1 VRRAAIA
8 ELGGIKSFKPS
19 LLINIVVLV
28 VATVY
33 LAAILTAD
41 SEWALIGLSTAG
53 IVLVLVA
60 IKMRVVSTLRENYR
74 QNEKLIDLLS
84 VAVVIALAAYF
95 YDDTFA
101 LYLLTTVLVYIIACL
116 GLNLQFGYAGILNFS
131 GAAML
136 GVGGYVAAVLGNVA
150 VVPRVLLLPI
160 GGIAA
165 AFVGSVLLPPMLRT
179 RGHYSAVVTIAFNLL
194 FVTFLD
200 VFGAFGGSQGLP
212 VHGMS
217 LFGFSFN
224 DDWQVRGI
232 DISFYENYFALAFIT
247 TIAVIVIV
255 RRVERSWI
263 GLSLDSVRLDETSSK
278 CFGISLTLWK
288 ATAFIGGN
296 FIIGIAGAF
305 YASMVGYIAP
315 ANFTFGDSLIL
326 VTIIVLGG
334 LGSIWGTVFTAAIVI
349 ILPQKLQVI
358 QEYRFL
364 IYSIVVIGVL
374 LFRPDGLL
382 PRAPRV
388 YFSGWRP

>member
-1 VRRAAIA
+1 MSQAVVAQP
-8 ELGGIKSFKPS
+8 GGIRPFKPS
-19 LLINIVVLV
+19 LLTNVIVLV

-41 SEWALIGLSTAG
+41 SEWALTALSAAG
-53 IVLVLVA
+53 VVLVLVG
-60 IKMRVVSTLRENYR
+60 IKMRVVATLRESYR
-74 QNEKLIDLLS
+74 QSEKVIDLLS
-84 VAVVIALAAYF
+84 IVAVVALAAYF
-95 YDDTFA
+95 YNNTFA

-136 GVGGYVAAVLGNVA
+136 GVGGYMAALLGNVA
-150 VVPRVLLLPI
+150 VVPRILLLPL

-165 AFVGSVLLPPMLRT
+165 AIVGSVLLPPMLRT

-200 VFGAFGGSQGLP
+200 VFGGFGGSQGLP

-217 LFGFSFN
+217 LFGFNFN
-224 DDWQVRGI
+224 DDWQFGGV

-247 TIAVIVIV
+247 TIAVLVIV
-255 RRVERSWI
+255 RRMERSWI
-263 GLSLDSVRLDETSSK
+263 GLSMDSVRLDETSSK
-278 CFGISLTLWK
+278 CFGISITLWK
-288 ATAFIGGN
+288 AAAFIGGN

-326 VTIIVLGG
+326 VTIIILGG
-334 LGSIWGTVFTAAIVI
+334 LGSIWGTILTAAILI
-349 ILPQKLQVI
+349 ILPQKLQAI

-364 IYSIVVIGVL
+364 IYAIVVTGVL
-374 LFRPDGLL
+374 LFKPGGLL

-388 YFSGWRP
+388 YFPGWRP

>member
-1 VRRAAIA
+1 MRQAAIA
-8 ELGGIKSFKPS
+8 EPRGIRPFKP
-19 LLINIVVLV
+19 LLLTNIVVLV
-28 VATVY
+28 VVTVY
-33 LAAILTAD
+33 LAAILTIG
-41 SEWALIGLSTAG
+41 SEWALIVLSTAG
-53 IVLVLVA
+53 AVLLLVA
-60 IKMRVVSTLRENYR
+60 IKMRVVSTLRESYR
-74 QNEKLIDLLS
+74 QSEKVVDLLS
-84 VAVVIALAAYF
+84 IAAVVVLAAYF
-95 YDDTFA
+95 YNDTFA
-101 LYLLTTVLVYIIACL
+101 LYLLTTVLVYVIACL

-136 GVGGYVAAVLGNVA
+136 GVGGYTAALLGNTAVL
-150 VVPRVLLLPI
+150 PRILLLPI

-165 AFVGSVLLPPMLRT
+165 ATVGAVLLPPMLRT

-200 VFGAFGGSQGLP
+200 AFGALGGPQGLP

-224 DDWQVRGI
+224 DDWQIGGV
-232 DISFYENYFALAFIT
+232 DISFYENYFVLAFIT
-247 TIAVIVIV
+247 TIAVLVIV
-255 RRVERSWI
+255 RRMERSWI
-263 GLSLDSVRLDETSSK
+263 GLSMDSVRLDETSSK
-278 CFGISLTLWK
+278 CFGMSITLWK
-288 ATAFIGGN
+288 AAAFIGGN

-326 VTIIVLGG
+326 VTIIILGG
-334 LGSIWGTVFTAAIVI
+334 LGSIWGTILTAAILI
-349 ILPQKLQVI
+349 ILPQELQAI

-364 IYSIVVIGVL
+364 IYAVIVTAVL
-374 LFRPDGLL
+374 LFRPGGLL